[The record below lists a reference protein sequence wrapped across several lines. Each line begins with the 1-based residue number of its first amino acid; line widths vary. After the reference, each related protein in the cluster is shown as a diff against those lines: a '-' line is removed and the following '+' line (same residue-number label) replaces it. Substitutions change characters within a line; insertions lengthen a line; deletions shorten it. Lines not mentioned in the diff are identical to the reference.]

1 MYRRAELQFARVREM
16 RVRRDSVD
24 RTLIETCPSCGHR
37 MHHDVKGAYNI
48 CHSYIIKLHKNDNP
62 EKDFFTTRCKMAG
75 DALDLCSVLKNGK
88 TKPIF
93 TWDGYT
99 LVGWQSRKTGIIYA
113 ITDKFIVNDVDDLY
127 AIWED
132 NQ

>member
-1 MYRRAELQFARVREM
+1 M
-16 RVRRDSVD
+16 D
-24 RTLIETCPSCGHR
+24 RTLIETCPSCGHW

-127 AIWED
+127 AIWEEMK
-132 NQ
+132 